1 MTFGKALHFC
11 DAATGACI
19 MASSD
24 PKEQKKLGSSVEGF
38 SDSRRSC
45 VKEKVAVQGNCY
57 KFSQNARLKEAL
69 LATGERELC
78 EASRRDRV
86 WGIGYRADE
95 AERYR
100 EFWGRIYWG
109 SV

>member
-1 MTFGKALHFC
+1 MLHFC
-11 DAATGACI
+11 DAAAGACI
-19 MASSD
+19 MASGD
-24 PKEQKKLGSSVEGF
+24 PDEQKKLGSSVERF
-38 SDSRRSC
+38 SDSRWSC
-45 VKEKVAVQGNCY
+45 MKEKVVVQGNCY
-57 KFSQNARLKEAL
+57 KFSQNARLEEAL

-95 AERYR
+95 AEMYR
-100 EFWGRIYWG
+100 EVFFLEGGFYWG